1 MTRLGGYSGTGVVR
15 AFQSAGWKVVRKKGS
30 HVCMEKPGHESIL
43 TIPVHK
49 GKDVKKGTLRN
60 LIKDAEMTVDE
71 FLKCI

>member
-1 MTRLGGYSGTGVVR
+1 
-15 AFQSAGWKVVRKKGS
+15 
-30 HVCMEKPGHESIL
+30 MEKPGHESIL